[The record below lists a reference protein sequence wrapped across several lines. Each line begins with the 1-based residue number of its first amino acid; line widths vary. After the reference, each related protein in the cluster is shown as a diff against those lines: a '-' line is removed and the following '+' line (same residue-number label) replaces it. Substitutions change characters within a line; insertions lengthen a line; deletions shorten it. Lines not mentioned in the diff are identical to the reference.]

1 LYVGVNTNTLGFTN
15 KGYTIIVKR
24 ALVLGATGQD
34 GQLLSNFLSKSGYT
48 VFGVSRNN
56 PDWSE
61 NPLKLDRPTHIK
73 LDITRYQEL
82 SSLIEAIKPQEIYN
96 LSASSS
102 VSSSFSDPVGTTSSN
117 VLGVLNLL
125 NSIKNFKLEKAVKI
139 FHPSSSDM
147 FGSSNLQ
154 LNENS
159 PMFPRSP
166 YGVAKLT
173 AHQICVQYRNEF
185 GVQVSTGILF
195 NHESELRSTQF
206 VFQKIIHSLV
216 EISLGRRK
224 SLELGNLNIYRDWG
238 YAGDYIQAIHTILQ
252 QTKPSDYVVATGNSH
267 SLVEIIIQSCQK
279 LSLKKDFE
287 SLVHVDPLL
296 SRPLDIERTWGD
308 PSRINSELGW
318 RSTTSFEELI
328 DKMIKFNLSKF

>member
-1 LYVGVNTNTLGFTN
+1 M
-15 KGYTIIVKR
+15 KC

-34 GQLLSNFLSKSGYT
+34 GQLLSNFLLKSGYT

-56 PDWSE
+56 PNWSE
-61 NPLKLDRPTHIK
+61 NPLKLDRPTHVK
-73 LDITRYQEL
+73 LDMTKYQQL
-82 SSLIEAIKPQEIYN
+82 SSLIEDIKPQEIYN

-102 VSSSFSDPVGTTSSN
+102 VSSSFSDPAGTTSSN

-125 NSIKNFKLEKAVKI
+125 NSIKNFKLEKVVKI

-147 FGSSNLQ
+147 FGSSNSQ

-173 AHQICVQYRNEF
+173 AHQICIQYRNEF

-224 SLELGNLNIYRDWG
+224 YVELGNLNIYRDWG
-238 YAGDYIQAIHTILQ
+238 YAGDYIKVMHKILQ
-252 QTKPSDYVVATGNSH
+252 QAESSDYVIATGNLH
-267 SLVEIIIQSCQK
+267 SLTDIIIQSCQK
-279 LSLKKDFE
+279 LSLKRDFD
-287 SLVHVDPLL
+287 SLVHIDNLL

-308 PSRINSELGW
+308 PSRINLELGW
-318 RSTTSFEELI
+318 KANTSFEELI
-328 DKMIKFNLSKF
+328 EKMIKFNLSKF